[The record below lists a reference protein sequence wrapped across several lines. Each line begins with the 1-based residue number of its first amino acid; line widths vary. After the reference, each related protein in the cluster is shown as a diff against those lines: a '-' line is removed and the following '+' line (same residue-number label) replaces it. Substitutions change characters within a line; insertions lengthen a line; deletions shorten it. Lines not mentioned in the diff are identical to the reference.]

1 SSVGITKCRSR
12 SDLLEG
18 LQEAACYDRRI
29 LVEQAVPA
37 AREIEVS
44 VLGNEAPSA
53 SVPGEIIPS
62 REFYDY
68 AAKYLDEGEHASQ
81 LLIPAPLSAGL
92 SEQVRELAIRAYRA
106 IDGAGMV
113 RADFLLDN
121 ASGTVY
127 LNELNTIPGFTKIS
141 MYPKLWEAT
150 GVPYPRLLSWL
161 IDLALERHGE
171 NARSE
176 RVYRPGA

>member
-1 SSVGITKCRSR
+1 VGITKCRSR

-62 REFYDY
+62 REPASDSHDCQCRHATVI
-68 AAKYLDEGEHASQ
+68 AAGSS
-81 LLIPAPLSAGL
+81 LLLLPSLACRGL
-92 SEQVRELAIRAYRA
+92 
-106 IDGAGMV
+106 
-113 RADFLLDN
+113 
-121 ASGTVY
+121 
-127 LNELNTIPGFTKIS
+127 P
-141 MYPKLWEAT
+141 
-150 GVPYPRLLSWL
+150 
-161 IDLALERHGE
+161 
-171 NARSE
+171 
-176 RVYRPGA
+176 